1 MLNAFLT
8 PQSTFYSTS
17 FWIINRPEAL
27 EAVSRNLDNSV
38 DEFND
43 DLDKYD
49 FCRSNKIC
57 GVWAEQGTQNF
68 R

>member
-27 EAVSRNLDNSV
+27 KAVSRNLDNSV
-38 DEFND
+38 DELND
-43 DLDKYD
+43 DLDKD
-49 FCRSNKIC
+49 DEVTMNLGMDSDMVMTNDS
-57 GVWAEQGTQNF
+57 VL
-68 R
+68 